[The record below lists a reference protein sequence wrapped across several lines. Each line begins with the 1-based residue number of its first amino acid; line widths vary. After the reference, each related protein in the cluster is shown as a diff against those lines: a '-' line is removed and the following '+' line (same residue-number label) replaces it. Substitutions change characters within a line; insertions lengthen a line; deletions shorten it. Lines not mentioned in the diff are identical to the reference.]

1 MKESNQWNANEYN
14 KNADFVSKLGLPVIN
29 LLAPKK
35 DERIL
40 DLGCGDGTLSLEI
53 QKKYGSQVIAVD
65 LSPDMVA
72 KSTKK
77 GVEASVMS
85 ATQLEFYNEFDAVF
99 SNAVLHWVTDA
110 SLAIKNVKQAL
121 KADGKFIGEF
131 GGYGNIQS
139 LQEAMKTV
147 FERHPEYE
155 EFLNPWFFPKKEE
168 YAKLLEEN
176 GFHVHYIEIIE
187 RPTPIGDIKEWLD
200 IFANGIMQNVP
211 TSKKESFKKEV
222 ENILKPK
229 LFTQENGWVV
239 DYVRLRFAAQKKNN
253 EK

>member
-14 KNADFVSKLGLPVIN
+14 KNADFVSKLALPVVK

-35 DERIL
+35 DEKIL
-40 DLGCGDGTLSLEI
+40 DLGCGDGTLSVEI
-53 QKKYGSQVIAVD
+53 QKYGSQVIAVD
-65 LSPDMVA
+65 LSVNMVK
-72 KSTKK
+72 KSKTK

-85 ATQLEFYNEFDAVF
+85 ATQLVFYNEFDAVF

-110 SLAIKNVKQAL
+110 SLAIKNVNQAL
-121 KADGKFIGEF
+121 KVNGRFVGEF
-131 GGYGNIQS
+131 GGYGNVHS
-139 LQEAMKTV
+139 LQEVIQTV
-147 FERHPEYE
+147 FERHPEYGK
-155 EFLNPWFFPKKEE
+155 FQNFWYFPKKEE
-168 YAKLLEEN
+168 YAELLVQC
-176 GFHVHYIEIIE
+176 GFSVQYIEIIK

-211 TSKKESFKKEV
+211 AAKKESFKKEV

-229 LFTQENGWVV
+229 LFTQEDGWVI
-239 DYVRLRFAAQKKNN
+239 DYVRLRFAAKKENN

>member
-1 MKESNQWNANEYN
+1 MKELNQWNANEYN

-35 DERIL
+35 DEKIL
-40 DLGCGDGTLSLEI
+40 DLGCGDGTLSVEI
-53 QKKYGSQVIAVD
+53 QKYESQVIAVD

-72 KSTKK
+72 KSKKK
-77 GVEASVMS
+77 GLKASVMS
-85 ATQLEFYNEFDAVF
+85 ATQLAFYDEFDAVF
-99 SNAVLHWVTDA
+99 SNAVLHWVQDA
-110 SLAIKNVKQAL
+110 MLAIKNVKQVL
-121 KADGKFIGEF
+121 KADGRFVGEF

-139 LQEAMKTV
+139 LQKAIQTV
-147 FERHPEYE
+147 FERHPEYG
-155 EFLNPWFFPKKEE
+155 EFQNPWFFPKKEE
-168 YAKLLEEN
+168 YAELLQES
-176 GFHVHYIEIIE
+176 GFRVHYIEIIE
-187 RPTPIGDIKEWLD
+187 RPTPIRDIKVWLN

-229 LFTQENGWVV
+229 LFTQKDGWVV
-239 DYVRLRFAAQKKNN
+239 DYVRLRFAAQKESR